1 MALVLDPK
9 SNRSA
14 LFRAHSALRSAD
26 NLRPDEAFD
35 ELVKLYSIWA
45 ELGPVE
51 IDGALAR
58 RFELRLS
65 PVARRVASDALWPL
79 LDGATHGLGADL
91 FQELADV
98 AVRSG
103 LGQYF
108 TPGPVASA
116 MADFLAPAPGEHWMD
131 PFVGSGLLLGAVAL
145 AAPAPVHLYGTD
157 LDPRVLRVA
166 ALEAGLRHPDSPL
179 GAVKAN
185 ALDPPRQLLAAVGAP
200 ARGVDGIVTNPPF
213 GAVDLNGAGARTFEL
228 VQETNTPIEVLAI
241 EQCLQLLAPGG
252 RLGIVLPQGV
262 LSNKRLR
269 YVREFVRT
277 SSRIDGVLSLPAEAF
292 SMFEGVGKASV
303 LFLSK
308 AEPNGHSVWFGRSL
322 SVGWDT
328 TGRRGADEDVR
339 KIASAMGAGAAIQG
353 RAECRPLA
361 VDMDRNLTAEWQIR
375 DVTDGVP
382 LGELAERIFT
392 GKTPSR
398 AQYGDK
404 QPSALRI
411 VKVGNLTGRGMDWTE
426 GDRSF
431 ASLARIPS
439 DRLLQ
444 LGDIVLTAAAH
455 HPRYI
460 GAKVDTIDALP
471 SDWEGRCLPSGELLV
486 IRMPNSSDARL
497 PLLLWLRSAPGRAA
511 IQACITG
518 QTAHL
523 HPEYVAE
530 VRVPRPVLEADT
542 TAAAR
547 LVADGL
553 EHRRM
558 SEVLQIRA
566 RELFALALGA

>member
-1 MALVLDPK
+1 MALALDPK

-35 ELVKLYSIWA
+35 ELVKLYSVWA
-45 ELGPVE
+45 ELGPVDVDAA
-51 IDGALAR
+51 IAR

-65 PVARRVASDALWPL
+65 PVARKLASETLWPL
-79 LDGATHGLGADL
+79 LGDTTHGLGADL

-116 MADFLAPAPGEHWMD
+116 MADFLEPRAGEHWMD

-145 AAPAPVHLYGTD
+145 AAPAPIHLYGTD

-166 ALEAGLRHPDSPL
+166 ALEAELRHPDSRL

-185 ALDPPRQLLAAVGAP
+185 ALDPSSQLLAAVGAP
-200 ARGVDGIVTNPPF
+200 DDGVDGVVTNPPF
-213 GAVDLNGAGARTFEL
+213 GAVDLNGDGSRRFEL
-228 VQETNTPIEVLAI
+228 AQERNTPIEVLAI
-241 EQCLQLLAPGG
+241 EQCLKLLAPGG

-269 YVREFVRT
+269 YVREFART
-277 SSRIDGVLSLPAEAF
+277 RSRIDGVLSLPAEAF

-303 LFLSK
+303 LFLTK
-308 AEPNGHSVWFGRSL
+308 TEPNGHSVWFGRSL

-328 TGRRGADEDVR
+328 TGRQSGEEDVR
-339 KIASAMGAGAAIQG
+339 EISSAMGSRAAIPG
-353 RAECRPLA
+353 RAESRPLA
-361 VDMDRNLTAEWQIR
+361 DDMDRNLTAEWQIR
-375 DVTDGVP
+375 DRVDGIA
-382 LGELAERIFT
+382 LGDVAERIFT
-392 GKTPSR
+392 GKTPGR

-404 QPSALRI
+404 EPAAVRI
-411 VKVGNLTGRGMDWTE
+411 VKVGDLTGRGMDWSE

-431 ASLARIPS
+431 ASLARVPS

-460 GAKVDTIDALP
+460 GAKVDMIDCFP
-471 SDWEGRCLPSGELLV
+471 VGWEGRCLPSGELLV
-486 IRMPNSSDARL
+486 IRVPQSSTAAL
-497 PLLLWLRSAPGRAA
+497 PLLLWLRSPSGRAA
-511 IQACITG
+511 IQSCVTG

-530 VRVPRPVLEADT
+530 VPVPLAVLEANT
-542 TAAAR
+542 TEAAGLLAE
-547 LVADGL
+547 GL
-553 EHRRM
+553 EQRRT
-558 SEVLQIRA
+558 SEALQLRA
-566 RELFALALGA
+566 MQLFELSLGV